1 VPGLLHF
8 CGRLHERGVRFVR
21 EPTDAGFGIM
31 AMVAD
36 PDGNVVALWDDKA
49 PE

>member
-1 VPGLLHF
+1 
-8 CGRLHERGVRFVR
+8 VRFVR